1 MNSKLANKI
10 EKIKTKDR
18 LLNFRKKDNKN
29 TGIDINKARKE
40 GIKIME
46 IGIKNLK
53 SESKVKEIEIQY
65 KLDKK

>member
-10 EKIKTKDR
+10 EKIKTKHKW
-18 LLNFRKKDNKN
+18 LNFRKKDNKN

-40 GIKIME
+40 GIKIIE